1 MKGLDIEKILQEMT
15 LEEKAQMCSGRD
27 FWHSQDVERLGI
39 PSVMMCDGPNGLRKQ
54 KGQGDHLGI
63 NESIETVCYPA
74 SSAIACSFDR
84 ELLKKLGE
92 SLGDECQSEQVAMLL
107 GPGVNMK
114 RSPLCG
120 RNFEYFSE
128 DPYLTGE
135 LATAYV
141 KGVQSKGVAA
151 CVKHFAANN
160 QETRRMSG
168 SSNMSERALHE
179 IYLPAFEKVVKEGN
193 VRSVMCAY
201 NAVNGIFCAENK
213 ELLSD
218 ILRDKWDFDGFVVTD
233 WGAAKDRVKGLAAGT
248 DLEMPGGTEESTKE
262 IIKAVK
268 DGTLSEEVLD
278 QAVRNILKFVSNS
291 VKNQMPGGSF
301 DRDEAHGRSGI
312 FARESAVLLKN
323 EGVLPLERGENTVFI
338 GEFAVNPRY
347 QGAGSS
353 HINVKHAVSA
363 MECVE
368 EKNVTYVKGY
378 DADWNGDCLDTDCGS
393 EKNDATDAEEAAEN
407 ARTRRLREEAV
418 KAAAAADSAVIF
430 AGLPEA
436 FETEG
441 CDRDNMKL
449 PENQNRL
456 IHEVARVQKNTVVVL
471 YCGSPVELP
480 WLDEV
485 QAVLCM
491 YLGGDYVGD
500 ATVDLLYGNANPSGK
515 LAETWPLKLEDN
527 PSYLNFPGEDGI
539 VKYQEGIFIG
549 YRYYDKKKMEVL
561 FPFGHGLSYTEFK
574 YSDLKIGS
582 MRSESNT
589 VKKKAVS
596 VNGEEK
602 KECVAA
608 GINADKITDQD
619 KVIVTCKVKNVGR
632 CTGKEVVQLYISQP
646 ASEVMRP
653 IRELKNFQ
661 KLSLQPGE
669 EKEVEFILDGRAFA
683 YYEEKIHDWYV
694 ESGNFIIEIG
704 SSSRDIRLNDKVAIE
719 GTIELP
725 VVYTENSTIKDLL
738 KTKRGQE
745 LFNQLLSGLGTAS
758 EREANDK
765 DMENLGAG
773 SKRMME
779 ASMLGMPLSAFVT
792 YGRMSREA
800 LGGLIRRL
808 NGIE

>member
-1 MKGLDIEKILQEMT
+1 MKELDIEKILQEMI

-63 NESIETVCYPA
+63 NESIETVCYPT
-74 SSAIACSFDR
+74 SSAIAASFDR
-84 ELLKKLGE
+84 DLLRKLGE
-92 SLGDECQSEQVAMLL
+92 SLGEECQSEQVSMLL

-128 DPYLTGE
+128 DPYLAGE
-135 LATAYV
+135 LASAYV
-141 KGVQSKGVAA
+141 KGLQSKGVAA

-168 SSNMSERALHE
+168 SSDMSERTLHE
-179 IYLPAFEKVVKEGN
+179 IYLPAFEKVVKEGK
-193 VRSVMCAY
+193 VKSVMCAY
-201 NAVNGIFCAENK
+201 NAVNGTFCSENK
-213 ELLSD
+213 ELLTD
-218 ILRDKWDFDGFVVTD
+218 ILREKWKFDGFVVTD
-233 WGAAKDRVKGLAAGT
+233 WGATKDRVKGLKAGI
-248 DLEMPGGTEESTKE
+248 DLEMPGGTKESTEE

-268 DGTLSEEVLD
+268 DGSLSEEVLN
-278 QAVRNILKFVSNS
+278 QAVGNILKFVNASM
-291 VKNQMPGGSF
+291 KNQMKNVSF

-312 FARESAVLLKN
+312 FARESAVLMKN
-323 EGVLPLERGENTVFI
+323 EGVLPLENGENTVFI

-363 MECVE
+363 MECVA

-378 DADWNGDCLDTDCGS
+378 DA
-393 EKNDATDAEEAAEN
+393 EN
-407 ARTRRLREEAV
+407 TEDSGISRAQVLLEEAV

-441 CDRDNMKL
+441 CDRDDMKL
-449 PENQNRL
+449 PDNQNRL
-456 IHEVARVQKNTVVVL
+456 IHEVAKVQKNTVVVL
-471 YCGSPVELP
+471 HGGSPVELP
-480 WLDEV
+480 WIDDV

-527 PSYLNFPGEDGI
+527 PSYLNFPGEDGR
-539 VKYQEGIFIG
+539 VKYQEGVFIG
-549 YRYYDKKKMEVL
+549 YRYYDKKKMNVL
-561 FPFGHGLSYTEFK
+561 FPFGHGLSYTEFVC
-574 YSDLKIGS
+574 SDLK
-582 MRSESNT
+582 
-589 VKKKAVS
+589 VK
-596 VNGEEK
+596 NLTT
-602 KECVAA
+602 AA
-608 GINADKITDQD
+608 SDKITDQD
-619 KVIVTCKVKNVGR
+619 SIIVTCKVKNTGR
-632 CTGKEVVQLYISQP
+632 CAGKEVVQLYISQP
-646 ASEVMRP
+646 DSEVMRP
-653 IRELKNFQ
+653 VRELKGFQ
-661 KLSLQPGE
+661 KISLKPGE
-669 EKEVEFILDGRAFA
+669 EKEVTFILDGRAFA

-694 ESGNFIIEIG
+694 QSGNFVIEIG
-704 SSSRDIRLNDKVAIE
+704 SSSRDIRMKENIE
-719 GTIELP
+719 IESTVELP
-725 VVYTENSTIKDLL
+725 VVYTENSTIKDLTR
-738 KTKRGQE
+738 TKRGQAI
-745 LFNQLLSGLGTAS
+745 LSQLLGGMGTA
-758 EREANDK
+758 REHEAVNK

-779 ASMLGMPLSAFVT
+779 ASMMGMPLGAFVT
-792 YGRMSREA
+792 YGRMSKEA
-800 LGGLIRRL
+800 LKGLLKKL
-808 NGIE
+808 NSAE